1 MTGNDANALVREG
14 VVRQQRGDHAAA
26 AECFARARAV
36 APQSFDGWH
45 HGGMTALLAG
55 QAADAVPLLTRALEL
70 KPKSVPTALG
80 LGVAHVACGQAA
92 AAEPALRRVVREQP
106 KLADA
111 WHYLALAIES
121 QGRFDEAIEARQQ
134 VTKLDP
140 KFAPGWTALGA
151 LLSSIGRQ
159 GEALRCFTKARQLVP
174 GDSEARLG
182 YAMALGK
189 CHRVPEAAAEY
200 AAVVRSNPQRLDA
213 RSFRLMALHNLAG
226 LSPAEIFAEH
236 VEFGRAA
243 GVAVPRRW
251 PNLPVPGR
259 RLRVGWLSPD
269 LREHSVAYF
278 LEPLLRHLDPAAFE
292 VILYHDSPQ
301 EDAVSQRLRGY
312 AAAWRNVAGRTDE
325 MVEAAIQADQ
335 PDVLVDLAGHSGAS
349 RLRLFARRQ
358 APVQITYLG
367 YPDTTGV
374 AAMDY
379 RFVDEH
385 TDPAPGA
392 DRWATEQLVRFAP
405 TLWAYQPPVVA
416 PVVSPPPCLASG
428 RVTFGAFNN
437 FTKVT
442 DETLRVWARLLEA
455 VPGSRLCLKGEGLGD
470 PAILAPVRLRLRQ
483 AGLSDDRVEV
493 LGRTPDT
500 ASHLAL
506 YAGIDV
512 ALDTFPYNGTTTT
525 CEALWMGVPVVA
537 VAGDRHCAR
546 VSESL
551 LTAVGHPEW
560 IAPNPDAYVA
570 LAAALARAPGQLA
583 ELRTRLRAEMQA
595 SPLLDHVGQAARF
608 GAALRACWLRWCEP
622 AVRPPADVVS
632 PLSPLV
638 ASS

>member
-14 VVRQQRGDHAAA
+14 VMRQQRGDHAAA
-26 AECFARARAV
+26 SECFARARAI
-36 APQSFDGWH
+36 APQAFDGWH
-45 HGGMTALLAG
+45 HGGMTALLVG
-55 QAADAVPLLTRALEL
+55 QAAEAVPLLTHALEL

-80 LGVAHVACGQAA
+80 LGVAQVACGQAA
-92 AAEPALRRVVREQP
+92 AAEPVLRRVVREQP

-121 QGRFDEAIEARQQ
+121 QGRFAEAIEARQQ
-134 VTKLDP
+134 ATKLNP

-151 LLSSIGRQ
+151 LLSSVGRQ
-159 GEALRCFTKARQLVP
+159 AEALRCFTKARQLAP
-174 GDSEARLG
+174 QDAQARLG
-182 YAMALGK
+182 CAMALNK
-189 CHRVPEAAAEY
+189 CHRVAEAAAEY
-200 AAVVRSNPQRLDA
+200 AAVVRSEPQRLDA

-243 GVAVPRRW
+243 GAAVPRRW

-278 LEPLLRHLDPAAFE
+278 LEPLLRHLDPAEFE
-292 VILYHDSPQ
+292 VILYHDSAQ
-301 EDAVSQRLRGY
+301 EDAVSQRLREC

-325 MVEAAIQADQ
+325 MVEAAILADH
-335 PDVLVDLAGHSGAS
+335 PDILVDLAGHSGAS
-349 RLRLFARRQ
+349 RLRVFARRQ
-358 APVQITYLG
+358 APVQVTYLG

-379 RFVDEH
+379 RFVDGQ
-385 TDPAPGA
+385 TDPAPEA
-392 DRWATEQLVRFAP
+392 DARATERLMRFAP
-405 TLWAYQPPVVA
+405 TMWVYQPPASA
-416 PVVSPPPCLASG
+416 PAVSPPPCFATG
-428 RVTFGAFNN
+428 HVTFGAFNN

-455 VPGSRLCLKGEGLGD
+455 VPGARLRLKGEGLAD
-470 PAILAPVRLRLRQ
+470 AAILAPVRGRLRQ
-483 AGLSDDRVEV
+483 AGLPDERVEV

-537 VAGDRHCAR
+537 LAGDRHCGR
-546 VSESL
+546 VSQSL

-560 IAPNPDAYVA
+560 VAADAGAYVA
-570 LAAALARAPGQLA
+570 LAAALARAPEQLA
-583 ELRTRLRAEMQA
+583 QLRSRLRAEMQA
-595 SPLLDHVGQAARF
+595 SPLLDQPGQAARF
-608 GAALRACWLRWCEP
+608 GAALRACWVRWCEQAP
-622 AVRPPADVVS
+622 RTMDVASPFS
-632 PLSPLV
+632 PLL